1 MEIDH
6 SKNDIQRSELQE
18 KHKTIRKQLRTKLKR
33 EGQNDIIKDLEE
45 IEIIKLD

>member
-1 MEIDH
+1 M
-6 SKNDIQRSELQE
+6 
-18 KHKTIRKQLRTKLKR
+18 RKQLRTKLKR

>member
-1 MEIDH
+1 MIYNDLNYK
-6 SKNDIQRSELQE
+6 KN
-18 KHKTIRKQLRTKLKR
+18 KTIRKQLRTKLKR

>member
-1 MEIDH
+1 MIYNDLNCK
-6 SKNDIQRSELQE
+6 KN
-18 KHKTIRKQLRTKLKR
+18 KTIRKQLRTKLKR